1 MTQKVL
7 FALLTGS
14 VFLFSGCSTR
24 LGNLT
29 IASTN
34 NISGLNTNVK
44 TEDRTLGKSCIH
56 QLLFIPFGD
65 FENRLQIAT
74 DNAIDNGHKSGQKG
88 DALINAKIGITAWTI
103 VVYGQNCVTVD
114 GDLIQVN
121 ESMSK

>member
-7 FALLTGS
+7 LALLTGS
-14 VFLFSGCSTR
+14 VILFSGCSTR

-34 NISGLNTNVK
+34 NINGLNTNVK

-56 QLLFIPFGD
+56 AVIGIPFGD

-74 DNAIDNGHKSGQKG
+74 DNAIDNGHKNGLKG
-88 DALINAKIGITAWTI
+88 DALINAKIGITAWTLI
-103 VVYGQNCVTVD
+103 IYGQNCVTVD
-114 GDLIQVN
+114 GDLIQVKD
-121 ESMSK
+121 SMTK